1 MTSPALP
8 SAEEIFRL
16 LPENCSIDSLK
27 NEQFLPLGVDEGVLH
42 VALASPQGWPGAQIL
57 GASMGCAVE
66 ATFIDAAL
74 MEERIGEL
82 YNLKGGLREDAVS
95 DVEGI
100 DDLGALVREDVLSDS
115 VDAPVI
121 RLMNGL
127 LMEAIREG
135 ATDIHLEPYE
145 NEVVVRF
152 RVDGVLHD
160 RLHLPKGHQAP
171 LTSRVKVMARM
182 DIAHRFA
189 PQDGRIGITLGDR
202 AVDIRVGAVP
212 TQHGERLALRILD
225 KARGLLTLEELGMDS
240 LESTAT
246 ERIIASPNGMI
257 LLTGP
262 TGSGKSTTLYA
273 MLQAIARPEVNII
286 TVEDPVEY
294 DVPGIAQ
301 IQVNEKAGVTFASA
315 LRAILRQDPD
325 VVMVGEMRDYETAH
339 MGVQASLTGHLVLST
354 LHTNDSLSAVTRLV
368 DMDIEP
374 YLVGGS
380 LVASIAQ
387 RLVRRNCPHC
397 KEPCEV
403 PPHLRSRGLEK
414 AWKGRGCDHC
424 RGTGYSGRI
433 GLYEQFLVN
442 DPLREAIGSKAPL
455 GELRKVAAESGFI
468 TLFERG
474 IQKVARGI
482 TSPEEL
488 TRVAGEA

>member
-1 MTSPALP
+1 MIPSALP
-8 SAEEIFRL
+8 PAEEIFRL

-27 NEQFLPLGVDEGVLH
+27 NEQFLPLRIEEGVLY
-42 VALASPQGWPGAQIL
+42 VALASPRGMRPAQIL
-57 GASMGCAVE
+57 GASLGCAVE
-66 ATFIDAAL
+66 AEYVEEQQIA
-74 MEERIGEL
+74 ERIREL
-82 YNLKGGLREDAVS
+82 YNAKGGLRDESVN

-100 DDLGALVREDVLSDS
+100 DDLNSLAREDVLSDS

-121 RLMNGL
+121 RLMNSL
-127 LMEAIREG
+127 LLEAIRER
-135 ATDIHLEPYE
+135 ATDIHVEPYE
-145 NEVVVRF
+145 DEVVVRF

-160 RLHLPKGHQAP
+160 RLRLPKGHQAP
-171 LTSRVKVMARM
+171 LTSRIKVMARM

-189 PQDGRIGITLGDR
+189 PQDGRIGITLGGR

-212 TQHGERLALRILD
+212 TQHGERIALRILD
-225 KARGLLTLEELGMDS
+225 KARGLLTLEDLGMDPR
-240 LESTAT
+240 ESEVT
-246 ERIIASPNGMI
+246 ERIIASPHGMI

-339 MGVQASLTGHLVLST
+339 IGVQASLTGHLVLST
-354 LHTNDSLSAVTRLV
+354 LHTNDSISAVTRLV

-374 YLVGGS
+374 YLVGGC
-380 LVASIAQ
+380 LIAAIAQ
-387 RLVRRNCPHC
+387 RLVRRNCPSC
-397 KEPCEV
+397 TEECEV
-403 PPHLRSRGLEK
+403 PLYLQKRGVER
-414 AWKGRGCDHC
+414 AFRGKGCEVC
-424 RGTGYSGRI
+424 RHTGYSGRV
-433 GLYEQFLVN
+433 GLYEQFVVN
-442 DPLREAIGSKAPL
+442 EALREAVATRAPL
-455 GELRKVAAESGFI
+455 GELRRLAEAQGFV

-474 IQKVARGI
+474 LQKVRQGI

-488 TRVAGEA
+488 SRVAGEI

>member
-1 MTSPALP
+1 MIPSVLP
-8 SAEEIFRL
+8 PAEEIFRL

-27 NEQFLPLGVDEGVLH
+27 NEQFLPLRIEEGVLY
-42 VALASPQGWPGAQIL
+42 VALASPRGMRPAQIL
-57 GASMGCAVE
+57 GASLGCAVE
-66 ATFIDAAL
+66 AEYVEEQQIA
-74 MEERIGEL
+74 ERIREL
-82 YNLKGGLREDAVS
+82 YNVKGGLRDESVS

-100 DDLGALVREDVLSDS
+100 DDLNSLAREDVLSDS

-121 RLMNGL
+121 RLMNSL
-127 LMEAIREG
+127 LLEAIRER
-135 ATDIHLEPYE
+135 ATDIHVEPYE
-145 NEVVVRF
+145 DEVVIRF

-160 RLHLPKGHQAP
+160 RLRLPKGHQAP
-171 LTSRVKVMARM
+171 LTSRIKVMARM

-189 PQDGRIGITLGDR
+189 PQDGRIGITLGGR

-212 TQHGERLALRILD
+212 TQHGERIALRILD
-225 KARGLLTLEELGMDS
+225 KARGLLTLEDLGMDPR
-240 LESTAT
+240 ESEVT
-246 ERIIASPNGMI
+246 ERIIASPHGMI

-339 MGVQASLTGHLVLST
+339 IGVQASLTGHLVLST
-354 LHTNDSLSAVTRLV
+354 LHTNDSISAVTRLV

-374 YLVGGS
+374 YLVGGC
-380 LVASIAQ
+380 LIAAIAQ
-387 RLVRRNCPHC
+387 RLVRRNCPSC
-397 KEPCEV
+397 TEECEV
-403 PPHLRSRGLEK
+403 PLYLQKRGVER
-414 AWKGRGCDHC
+414 AFRGKGCEAC
-424 RGTGYSGRI
+424 RHTGYSGRV
-433 GLYEQFLVN
+433 GLYEQFVVN
-442 DPLREAIGSKAPL
+442 EALREAVAARAPL
-455 GELRKVAAESGFI
+455 GELRRLAEAQGFV

-474 IQKVARGI
+474 LQKVQQGI

-488 TRVAGEA
+488 SRVAGEI